1 MAQLITMFLT
11 IFVAELGDKTQ
22 IATLLFA
29 SERQNS
35 PWVVRSRASAAAP
48 WCWGSALSVIMG
60 AYGGRWLEH
69 VPLKLIAG
77 IGFILI
83 GVFSV
88 VQFYRGETEE
98 PSSKTKGPAPLQSR
112 TLVSF
117 KRGLECN

>member
-22 IATLLFA
+22 IAPLLFA

-35 PWVVRSRASAAAP
+35 PWVVFAASAGALVL
-48 WCWGSALSVIMG
+48 GSALSVMMG
-60 AYGGRWLEH
+60 AFGGRFLEH

-83 GVFSV
+83 GGWSIA
-88 VQFYRGETEE
+88 QYYRG
-98 PSSKTKGPAPLQSR
+98 A
-112 TLVSF
+112 
-117 KRGLECN
+117 